1 LERQLDTFRSGREGP
16 NQTVRAVVCHL
27 SGQGVKPDASAARFA
42 GFPERD
48 FLAVGAFVVR

>member
-1 LERQLDTFRSGREGP
+1 LERQMDTFRSGREGP

-48 FLAVGAFVVR
+48 FLGVSGFAWR